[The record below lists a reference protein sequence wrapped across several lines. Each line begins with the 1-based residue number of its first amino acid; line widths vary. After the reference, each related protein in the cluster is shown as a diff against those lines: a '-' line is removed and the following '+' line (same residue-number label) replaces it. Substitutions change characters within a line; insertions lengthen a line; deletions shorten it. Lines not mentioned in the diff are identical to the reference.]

1 MKKAI
6 LLTALLCSACSK
18 GNLAFQDGEGS
29 LASSGGLCVDPSSNG
44 SPTPIRRLSKR
55 ELSNTFRDLLGTTIA
70 QGLADALAVIPN
82 DEKGIKFDHVS
93 NTTNLGHVEG
103 LFGLAESAAN
113 AIITSNP
120 SYMAISSC
128 LASTADTTCM
138 SRFIMNFGYKAFRRP
153 LTAEENGLY
162 NSVYASLRITSKQEA
177 AKVVIAAILQSP
189 KFYYIVETE
198 GTPAG
203 GTALTLTPYEVATR
217 LSYALTGSMPDD
229 TLLAAAASGELDSD
243 AGLTKQ
249 AERLIASASGRN
261 HFKEYINQYLRLD
274 MIPQLN
280 YSAAF
285 LAGQSL
291 TNLNSQI
298 VQEAQD
304 YMALH
309 MLDRPSTFAELMT
322 SRTSI
327 VKDAA
332 LARLYGIAVPSSPT
346 GEATLPPE
354 RAGML
359 TRAAVLVSGNDAHN
373 PFHRGQVIATDFLC
387 APIGRPDPDA
397 VPDAFKTVEN
407 VADITTRAHLEGLT
421 SGKTCQGCHQTL
433 NNFGFALENFDALGR
448 FRTMELKFDQS
459 GQVVKSLPIDAN
471 TTPTIDGRQVGVSGS
486 GDLSQMLSTSK
497 QAQHCFTRKWM
508 RFALA
513 KFENTAADG
522 CAIDAMTEKLNQKD
536 QGARG
541 MLTSVFKRKEFR
553 MRVAPA
559 N

>member
-6 LLTALLCSACSK
+6 LLAALFCAACSK
-18 GNLAFQDGEGS
+18 GNLAFEEGQGEF
-29 LASSGGLCVDPSSNG
+29 SSNGGLCVNPSSNG

-55 ELSNTFRDLLGTTIA
+55 ELSNTLRDLLGTA
-70 QGLADALAVIPN
+70 LAASLTDALAVIPN

-103 LFGLAESAAN
+103 LFGLAETAAN
-113 AIITSNP
+113 AIVVSSP
-120 SYMAISSC
+120 SYMSISSC
-128 LASTADTTCM
+128 LASATDTTCM
-138 SRFIMNFGYKAFRRP
+138 ARFITGFGYKAFRRP
-153 LTAEENGLY
+153 LTTLETSLY
-162 NSVYASLRITSKQEA
+162 TSIYDSLRVSSKQEA
-177 AKVVIAAILQSP
+177 AKVVIAAMLQSP
-189 KFYYIVETE
+189 NFYYIIET
-198 GTPAG
+198 GGAPAG

-217 LSYALTGSMPDD
+217 LSYALTGSTPDD
-229 TLLAAAASGELDSD
+229 TLLAAAANGELNSD
-243 AGLTKQ
+243 EGLTKQ
-249 AERLIASASGRN
+249 AERLIASVSGRN
-261 HFKEYINQYLRLD
+261 HFKEYVNQYLRLD

-285 LAGQSL
+285 LAGQPVN
-291 TNLNSQI
+291 NLSTQI

-304 YMALH
+304 FMTLH

-327 VKDAA
+327 VKNAE
-332 LARLYGIAVPSSPT
+332 LARLYGVAVPANAT
-346 GEATLPPE
+346 GETTLPPE

-359 TRAAVLVSGNDAHN
+359 TRAAVLVSGADENN

-387 APIGRPDPDA
+387 SPIGRPDPDA
-397 VPDAFKTVEN
+397 VPEAFKTVEN
-407 VADITTRAHLEGLT
+407 IADITTRAHLEGIT

-448 FRTMELKFDQS
+448 FRTTELKYDLS
-459 GQVVKSLPIDAN
+459 GTVVKSLPIDAY
-471 TTPTIDGRQVGVSGS
+471 TTPTIDGRQVGVNGT

-497 QAQHCFTRKWM
+497 QAQQCFSRKWM

-513 KFENTAADG
+513 KFESTATDG
-522 CAIDAMTEKLNQKD
+522 CSIDAMTEKLNQKD
-536 QGARG
+536 QGIRG
-541 MLTSVFKRKEFR
+541 MLTAVFKRKEFR
-553 MRVAPA
+553 TRVAPA